1 MGRTRLD
8 DAGSMIASRRVAA
21 AFFGLAAGLF
31 LGRALFKW
39 ILDLHGAWEWA
50 PIVAFALVGCV
61 LGVVSELER
70 EADRSAGRL
79 DRAAPDQP
87 A

>member
-1 MGRTRLD
+1 VAGIGLA
-8 DAGSMIASRRVAA
+8 DAGSMTTSRRIAA
-21 AFFGLAAGLF
+21 AFFGTAAGLF

-61 LGVVSELER
+61 LGVVSDL
-70 EADRSAGRL
+70 APHPPRSAGPR
-79 DRAAPDQP
+79 DASA
-87 A
+87 